1 MNPDATMNEKKGK
14 YQGLNRFECREK
26 LVQELKDKGLLL
38 GIEKITH
45 SVGHSERSDAIV
57 EPYLSKQWFVKMD
70 VLAKNALKNQY
81 NQNTKVNFFP
91 ERFEKTLNHW
101 LEISHD
107 WCISR

>member
-1 MNPDATMNEKKGK
+1 MNKDATMNENAGK

-26 LVQELKDKGLLL
+26 LLEELKEKDLL
-38 GIEKITH
+38 IKEEKIIH

-70 VLAKNALKNQY
+70 VLAQNALKNQKDKY
-81 NQNTKVNFFP
+81 KKVKFYP

-107 WCISR
+107 WCI